1 MFQCNISRIHRL
13 ESQQTFSP
21 PTASPATSEAVR
33 QNFCKN
39 AFSRLVQL
47 SVQIAFTLD
56 ARPPSYIPLPMQMLS

>member
-33 QNFCKN
+33 QSCCEN
-39 AFSRLVQL
+39 AL
-47 SVQIAFTLD
+47 SGFV
-56 ARPPSYIPLPMQMLS
+56 